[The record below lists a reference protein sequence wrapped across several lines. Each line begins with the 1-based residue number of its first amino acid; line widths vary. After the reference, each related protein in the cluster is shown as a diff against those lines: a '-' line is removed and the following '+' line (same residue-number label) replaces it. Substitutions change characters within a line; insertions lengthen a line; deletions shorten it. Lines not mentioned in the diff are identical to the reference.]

1 MTTPLLLLDTAE
13 QALGF
18 AALVLSVAG
27 GAVGLVVAIRR
38 QGRMLAAMYDAVMG
52 QEEAKDRSGTIFRES
67 QPGLAAMQR
76 LMGSQVEGVDR
87 KVDALVQLPQ
97 RVSALEART
106 EDHARI
112 LTDHAQQIETLA
124 ASTVERVIT
133 RAESV
138 QHLSMLDRAQGKP
151 ATDDPQ
157 P

>member
-1 MTTPLLLLDTAE
+1 MTPLLLPDTAE
-13 QALGF
+13 HALGF
-18 AALVLSVAG
+18 TALVLSVTG

-97 RVSALEART
+97 RVSALESRID
-106 EDHARI
+106 DHATRI
-112 LTDHAQQIETLA
+112 TTLETGA
-124 ASTVERVIT
+124 VERIVT
-133 RAESV
+133 RAESM
-138 QHLSMLDRAQGKP
+138 QHLHTEERALDSQP
-151 ATDDPQ
+151 PTDDPK